1 MFRGR
6 TAADDLPSLYRTR
19 FSPKD
24 RARKSALWKVLC
36 ELFLQRYVLSTDVVV
51 DLGAGYGEFIN
62 HIRCAK
68 KYAVD
73 LNEEAADVLNA
84 DVIFLKSP
92 TVELSSIVDGSVD
105 VVFASNLFEHL
116 GSKEELLMT
125 LREMRRI
132 LRAGG
137 KLLILQPNIRYA
149 YREYWDF
156 FDHHLALSHESMG
169 EALELAGYAVLE
181 CRARFLPYTTKAML
195 PQWPVLLR
203 IYLRMPLLHWVFGKQ
218 MFLVAA
224 NMER

>member
-1 MFRGR
+1 MKK
-6 TAADDLPSLYRTR
+6 Y
-19 FSPKD
+19 
-24 RARKSALWKVLC
+24 ALWRVLC
-36 ELFLQRYVLSTDVVV
+36 EQFLQRYVHATDVVV

-73 LNEEAADVLNA
+73 LNEETADALTS
-84 DVIFLKSP
+84 DVIFLKRP
-92 TVELSSIVDGSVD
+92 TVELSEIAEGSVD

-125 LREMRRI
+125 LHEVRRV

-156 FDHHLALSHESMG
+156 LDHQLALSHESMR
-169 EALELAGYAVLE
+169 EALELAGYTVLE
-181 CRARFLPYTTKAML
+181 CRARFLPYTTKARL

-203 IYLRMPLLHWVFGKQ
+203 IYLWMPPLHWMLGKQ

-224 NMER
+224 NMQR